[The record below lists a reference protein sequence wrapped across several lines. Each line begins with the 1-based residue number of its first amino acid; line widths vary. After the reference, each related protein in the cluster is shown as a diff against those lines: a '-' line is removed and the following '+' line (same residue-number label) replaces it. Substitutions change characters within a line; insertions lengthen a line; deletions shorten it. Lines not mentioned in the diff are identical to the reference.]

1 MAVVSLF
8 VAVIVICRICLS
20 GKFYCDTKSI
30 FFILGASIFTIVPE
44 TQYVYVNDTVTF
56 ECATNVTESRLIFVT
71 YPSVNGSVSSSPGM
85 ISFTLT
91 ATSEVNGTN
100 VTCNAYYYYS
110 IAVATTEPAYLY
122 VQGQYNTFIYCISTI
137 ISYLMGNDNVLI

>member
-8 VAVIVICRICLS
+8 VAVIVICQIYLS

-30 FFILGASIFTIVPE
+30 FFILGASTFTIVPE

-56 ECATNVTESRLIFVT
+56 ECATNVTELGLTGVLTFVT
-71 YPSVNGSVSSSPGM
+71 YPSVNGSVLSSTGM
-85 ISFTLT
+85 ISLNLT

-100 VTCNAYYYYS
+100 VTCNA
-110 IAVATTEPAYLY
+110 TTAHTITVTAPAYVY
-122 VQGQYNTFIYCISTI
+122 VQGQYNTFIYCK
-137 ISYLMGNDNVLI
+137 YYYFLPDGQ

>member
-8 VAVIVICRICLS
+8 VAVTVICLLCLP

-56 ECATNVTESRLIFVT
+56 ECATNQNETESSLTFVT
-71 YPSVNGSVSSSPGM
+71 YPSVNGSVFTSTGM
-85 ISFTLT
+85 ISLTLT

-100 VTCNAYYYYS
+100 VTCH
-110 IAVATTEPAYLY
+110 ATSGLNTEVTAPAYLY
-122 VQGQYNTFIYCISTI
+122 VQGQYNTFFYCKYYCS
-137 ISYLMGNDNVLI
+137 LPDRQ